1 MYFSFVYL
9 KTLWFISVLLI
20 KENKNEYKDKTIDR
34 PQNAY
39 KPFKIKFVSAIPHQG
54 RESNL

>member
-9 KTLWFISVLLI
+9 KTLWCISVLLI
-20 KENKNEYKDKTIDR
+20 KENKNEYKDKTIDL

-39 KPFKIKFVSAIPHQG
+39 KPFNIKFVLAIPHQG